1 MLETLA
7 ARVGTSVLLGKL
19 GKAHIPQWVWLLV
32 AGVLLAVGG
41 FWFHSSKVSSFEK
54 SIRDDQQIKDHDKY
68 QIELKAAHTDA
79 EKWKKTFTDAAS
91 KITTQESS
99 DHEKAVSDHA
109 GLAGRLRAN
118 AATGSYRGQVDNPGS
133 NTSPSGHDT
142 GLGTTVD
149 AQLGAVPN
157 DTGAKL
163 ISVPLDDLI
172 TFAQH
177 HDDNFDE
184 TVTWR
189 KDKVQQENLYKTL
202 LSDGLSGK

>member
-7 ARVGTSVLLGKL
+7 AKVGISILLGKL
-19 GKAHIPQWVWLLV
+19 GKVHIPQWVWLLV
-32 AGVLLAVGG
+32 AGILLAVGG
-41 FWFHSSKVSSFEK
+41 FWFHSYKVTSFEK
-54 SIRDDQQIKDHDKY
+54 EVRADQQSKDHDKY
-68 QIELKAAHTDA
+68 QTELKAAHTDA

-118 AATGSYRGQVDNPGS
+118 AATGTYRGQVDNPS
-133 NTSPSGHDT
+133 PQPSPSEHDT
-142 GLGTTVD
+142 GLGATVD
-149 AQLGAVPN
+149 AQLGTVPN
-157 DTGAKL
+157 DTGTKL

-172 TFAQH
+172 IFAQH

-184 TVTWR
+184 AVTWR

-202 LSDGLSGK
+202 LNGQPSGK